1 MSYTIRDLAPIAIM
15 IVVAAIVITVGSS
28 VLQQIKTQ
36 QQGSGRGTAVA
47 NESIL
52 FTANDTYY
60 SVAFMPISSL
70 GSIANATKIVNSANY
85 TFNDQLGVKV
95 YGGAGDPLVP
105 GTYNVSYRYLVS
117 LNTTTKGLEAMQ
129 ELGDWLPTIALI
141 AAAVIVIGTIVVY
154 FGKEQFG

>member
-70 GSIANATKIVNSANY
+70 GSIANATKIVNSRNS
-85 TFNDQLGVKV
+85 K
-95 YGGAGDPLVP
+95 
-105 GTYNVSYRYLVS
+105 
-117 LNTTTKGLEAMQ
+117 
-129 ELGDWLPTIALI
+129 
-141 AAAVIVIGTIVVY
+141 
-154 FGKEQFG
+154 KEKNGI